1 MRKRSDYR
9 QCREWNTQK
18 FIVKELSHYK
28 AQIKGYHGERAGCKW
43 TTVTKQSQSFW
54 CVLTG
59 KACDILQQLHFSLFF
74 FVISRQEISNIS
86 YYSTAVHTCEMRW
99 ATPSILNFH
108 FSYSKASN
116 ILSPLD
122 SQHHQSFSDLL
133 FIFFFSYHIFFSF
146 IFSFL
151 QQHSKT
157 CVPFACHAPHHTFD
171 GWSYEWV
178 TAERTSFKIH
188 SLRLQ
193 QASGCAEK
201 NSNKNISS
209 ISMFFYAVAIRYISP
224 LSLPMYWLFNLK
236 TE

>member
-1 MRKRSDYR
+1 M
-9 QCREWNTQK
+9 EN
-18 FIVKELSHYK
+18 
-28 AQIKGYHGERAGCKW
+28 
-43 TTVTKQSQSFW
+43 
-54 CVLTG
+54 VLG
-59 KACDILQQLHFSLFF
+59 ANGQQLPNNHNHFDASSQVKHAIHCSNFISLLF

-108 FSYSKASN
+108 FSYSKPATFFLHSTLN
-116 ILSPLD
+116 TTSLSRICC
-122 SQHHQSFSDLL
+122 S
-133 FIFFFSYHIFFSF
+133 FFFSYIFFSPSSL
-146 IFSFL
+146 SFL

-193 QASGCAEK
+193 QAAAVQK
-201 NSNKNISS
+201 KIATKISPR
-209 ISMFFYAVAIRYISP
+209 FRCFYAVAIRYISP

-236 TE
+236 TEYKKKPSLTLQFEYVYEIMKTKCNFNALEWF